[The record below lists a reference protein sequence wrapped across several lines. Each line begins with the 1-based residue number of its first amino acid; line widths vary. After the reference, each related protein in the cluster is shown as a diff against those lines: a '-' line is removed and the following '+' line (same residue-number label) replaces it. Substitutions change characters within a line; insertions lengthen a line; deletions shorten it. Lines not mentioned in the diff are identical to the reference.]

1 MTLNELEVKF
11 DDPAKDAAA
20 AAAEKNFMKDETLAV
35 LSVQI
40 APQVADKHSKED
52 ELITE
57 VQNALTTGQ
66 HLTSLMKV
74 DALLIMTLS

>member
-11 DDPAKDAAA
+11 SDPTKESAATVV
-20 AAAEKNFMKDETLAV
+20 AEKNFVRDETLAV

-57 VQNALTTGQ
+57 VQNALTTG
-66 HLTSLMKV
+66 
-74 DALLIMTLS
+74 